1 MGATAILS
9 RSSLAFAGGVAVC
22 AQAKT
27 APNPRAHT
35 SPTTVPRRPYL
46 CIVLSL
52 RRQLDV
58 LEVSEV
64 ARDHAREHILRDI
77 LGVHGRLSEEPEHGY
92 LSKFGEL
99 MVPDL
104 AQQAGSFSAVHRLA

>member
-52 RRQLDV
+52 WCQLDV
-58 LEVSEV
+58 FQVGEV
-64 ARDHAREHILRDI
+64 AGDHTWEHILRNI
-77 LGVHGRLSEEPEHGY
+77 LGVDGRLSEQPEHRY
-92 LSKFGEL
+92 LSEFGEL
-99 MVPDL
+99 MIPYL
-104 AQQAGSFSAVHRLA
+104 AQQTGSFSAVHRLA